1 MTEKARKIFDILG
14 VEPDEEFKVSDNNFK
29 YSFDHKL
36 GLEFYDGSE
45 WHKVENADM
54 YRTIING
61 YSHIIKIPKPTE
73 EDKIVI
79 AYAKLRGF
87 LYIAIDKDGEVRAY
101 RRKPIKYKSE
111 VWAVED
117 EFPSE
122 DFNYIRLHYKVSF
135 LSWEDEEPYYIGE

>member
-45 WHKVENADM
+45 WHKVENANM
-54 YRTIING
+54 YRNIING

-79 AYAKLRGF
+79 AYAKLCGH
-87 LYIAIDKDGEVRAY
+87 LYLAKDVSGAVYAYKTKPTRRAECPEWDSGGSY
-101 RRKPIKYKSE
+101 FHVYH
-111 VWAVED
+111 D
-117 EFPSE
+117 
-122 DFNYIRLHYKVSF
+122 VSF
-135 LSWEDEEPYYIGE
+135 LSWEDEEPYYIGGDT